1 MAKKRR
7 KVDRY
12 SMVGFDAAH
21 YRSTQEYV
29 NAVNALFD
37 RATHSIAS
45 AAARGKYDPDK
56 PFSFRDYP
64 EMREIVQKVT
74 AGLTVNMKSVVERG
88 SRNQWL
94 YACEKNDEFIGSIMN
109 TSKVSK
115 ARLNKMQ
122 DRNLDALSTF
132 QGRKVGG
139 MDLSKRVWNY
149 VGQYKDQIELGL
161 DVGLGEGRSAAE
173 LSRDL
178 RQNLKDPD
186 RLFRRVRDKH
196 GNLQLSK
203 AAKAFNP
210 GQGVYRS
217 SYMNAMRLTRSEI
230 NMSYRE
236 ADWLRWQQLDFV
248 VGFEVRVSNRHEE
261 WLRNVWN
268 KKNPGKIEICDQ
280 LKGRYPKT
288 FKFKGW
294 HPQCMCYCVPILMDE
309 ETFDKQELSDLKS
322 ALNGTEYKK
331 YESKDAVTEMPAG
344 FNNWVDENMERQ
356 KKWRS
361 APYFVRDN
369 FKYGQMDKGLRID
382 LPAQQKPPI
391 DPVDA
396 EMNALQ
402 SRISETKR
410 RAAEYGTGTMALDMA
425 IAERNVERTKKHLS
439 SLENDFNYYDRAF
452 SKFISDNTKVIQ
464 EAKLHNVPIDSR
476 LTGVITKKSWY
487 KDGYIFE
494 TLVDNLKREI
504 AKAIENKKFEEKHG
518 KDVSRMMPEQLM
530 NKGDYLH
537 GEDYKFDKT
546 FFDLLDPNRH
556 VRLEIVKKEDG
567 AYYAAGKVHLCDSK
581 RNEAS
586 NWHRKSV
593 VYHEYGHAID
603 WQRGLRK
610 SKEIEQLR
618 EQHKKYLRKRSTYKV
633 WDSSIEKV
641 DGEYKIVNRSSMQ
654 SMSRVA
660 YIDKKLE
667 DILSRVWR
675 MKDETFTKRGITKA
689 DVLEQ
694 IGATRDTIKSLVVK
708 YGAGHSDSYFRMPG
722 TKEAEYIAHA
732 FENAFLGNVVFKKY
746 LPEMYNEMIA
756 YIRSLKPL

>member
-1 MAKKRR
+1 
-7 KVDRY
+7 
-12 SMVGFDAAH
+12 MVGFDAAH
-21 YRSTQEYV
+21 YRNTQEYV

-37 RATHSIAS
+37 RATHSIAA

-56 PFSFRDYP
+56 PFSLRDHP
-64 EMREIVQKVT
+64 EMRETVQKVT
-74 AGLTVNMKSVVERG
+74 AGLTVNMKSIVERG

-149 VGQYKDQIELGL
+149 VDQYKDQIELGL

-217 SYMNAMRLTRSEI
+217 SYANAMRLTRSEI

-369 FKYGQMDKGLRID
+369 FKHGQMDKGLRID
-382 LPAQQKPPI
+382 LPAQQKPPV
-391 DPVDA
+391 DPVEA

-402 SRISETKR
+402 SRISEIKR
-410 RAAEYGTGTMALDMA
+410 RATEYGTGTMALDMA

-439 SLENDFNYYDRAF
+439 SLENDFNYLDKAF
-452 SKFISDNTKVIQ
+452 TKFTSDKEKVIQ

-476 LTGVITKKSWY
+476 LTGVITKKDWY
-487 KDGYIFE
+487 KDGYILE
-494 TLVDNLKREI
+494 TLVDNLKSEI

-518 KDVSRMMPEQLM
+518 KGVSRMMPKEFAPG
-530 NKGDYLH
+530 GDYLH
-537 GEDYKFDKT
+537 GEEYTFDKD
-546 FFDLLDPNRH
+546 FFDLFDPNKPIA
-556 VRLEIVKKEDG
+556 LEIVKRDNQS
-567 AYYAAGKVHLCDSK
+567 AYYPGERKVRLSDAARAV
-581 RNEAS
+581 RS
-586 NWHRKSV
+586 NWERKAV
-593 VYHEYGHAID
+593 VYHEYGHALD
-603 WQRGLRK
+603 WQRNLRHSPELK
-610 SKEIEQLR
+610 DLR
-618 EQHKKYLRKRSTYKV
+618 EKHIKSLRKRFKYTV
-633 WDSSIEKV
+633 TEKRFNPDKLEFETINV
-641 DGEYKIVNRSSMQ
+641 VKNRSK
-654 SMSRVA
+654 VA
-660 YIDKKLE
+660 FIDNKLE
-667 DILSRVWR
+667 ELSSRVWR
-675 MKDETFTKRGITKA
+675 MKDETFTKRGITRY

-694 IGATRDTIKSLVVK
+694 IMATRDTIKSLVIS
-708 YGAGHSDSYFRMPG
+708 YGDGHSSAYFRGPG
-722 TKEAEYIAHA
+722 KKEAEYLAHA
-732 FENAFLGNVVFKKY
+732 FENAFIGNRVFKKY
-746 LPEMYNEMIA
+746 MPEIYDEMIA
-756 YIRSLKPL
+756 YIRTLK